1 MIRAFQVAESTEK
14 KKKKSCLGTK
24 QACQLHYAEYCQGK
38 QKILKCS
45 CLVSYKR
52 KRTPLTYKGSIKGN
66 FYMHILI
73 EVEVW
78 VKDEDVATF
87 VVRKPYQILVHGIL
101 LLTAAQKAF

>member
-1 MIRAFQVAESTEK
+1 
-14 KKKKSCLGTK
+14 
-24 QACQLHYAEYCQGK
+24 
-38 QKILKCS
+38 
-45 CLVSYKR
+45 
-52 KRTPLTYKGSIKGN
+52 
-66 FYMHILI
+66 MHILI